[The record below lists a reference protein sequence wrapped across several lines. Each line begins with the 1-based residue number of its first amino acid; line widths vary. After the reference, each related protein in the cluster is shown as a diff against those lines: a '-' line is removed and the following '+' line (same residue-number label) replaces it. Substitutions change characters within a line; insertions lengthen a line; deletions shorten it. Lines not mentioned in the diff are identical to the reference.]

1 MRGEVSLPERLNQ
14 LARAEA
20 TRRRRERE
28 LERDSRVR
36 THQAN
41 PRCALVASRKTM
53 FFGDVGAVYLQ

>member
-20 TRRRRERE
+20 TRRRRE